1 MSAIRTVKTKTCLSL
16 SGKSKLTYDIGTD
29 EDGAI
34 HLRVQANSGG
44 GYFSQQWIDL
54 EAIDKALGDVPDGV
68 TAFHL
73 VPLFKGYSINSPGFL
88 LAVLKQEKLLI
99 PMEGKPRRYVWQDT
113 SAFLQTLKSSKRLP
127 R

>member
-1 MSAIRTVKTKTCLSL
+1 MSEIRIVKTKTCSSL
-16 SGKSKLTYDIGTD
+16 SGKSKLTYNIGTD
-29 EDGAI
+29 PGGAV

-44 GYFSQQWIDL
+44 GFFSQEWIALD
-54 EAIDKALGDVPDGV
+54 AIDKALADVPDGV

-88 LAVLKQEKLLI
+88 LAVLKQENLLI
-99 PMEGKPRRYVWQDT
+99 PMEGKPRRYLWQDT
-113 SAFLQTLKSSKRLP
+113 SAFLQTLKSSKRPP